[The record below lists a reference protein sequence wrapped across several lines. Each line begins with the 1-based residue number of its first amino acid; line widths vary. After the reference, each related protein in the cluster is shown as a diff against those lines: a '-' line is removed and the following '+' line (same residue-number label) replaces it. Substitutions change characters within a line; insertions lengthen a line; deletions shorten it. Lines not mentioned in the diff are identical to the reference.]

1 MPPRKLR
8 EPSMPPSMAKVKVEK
23 LRTGW
28 TTGACSAAAAK
39 APARAL
45 ASGEPQ

>member
-1 MPPRKLR
+1 
-8 EPSMPPSMAKVKVEK
+8 MAKAKSEK

-39 APARAL
+39 AAAKAL
-45 ASGEPQ
+45 ASGEPQTAWT